1 MHPSSSPASKMNPF
15 PFKSCLTFHL
25 KGVIL
30 IKLRPFPFLNGQP
43 DTIWL
48 PTWHH
53 GQAWIIW
60 HLGPKVWISSWSSSY
75 HSSSQSFPSR
85 LQMVHILVPRNSI
98 IDIMDTPDGRA
109 RQSSPELPV
118 LILSRAYIYIFPL
131 LHHLFVHAAKPSH
144 LPSANAWGGL
154 WWRQDIPNSFL
165 DQQSIL

>member
-118 LILSRAYIYIFPL
+118 LILSRAYIY
-131 LHHLFVHAAKPSH
+131 SH
-144 LPSANAWGGL
+144 SCTICSFMQLNPHISHQPMHEAGYDGD
-154 WWRQDIPNSFL
+154 RTSQIPF
-165 DQQSIL
+165 